1 MYHQEDQYHRSFRA
15 TRATLS
21 ALCHAVTATTI
32 LDRNHPIAILVPIEE
47 SGYDRY
53 TTKDKRL
60 ADAKRRFDT
69 AVKGLRTP

>member
-53 TTKDKRL
+53 TTKDKRNAKTKKL
-60 ADAKRRFDT
+60 FDDAIKR
-69 AVKGLRTP
+69 LRTQ